1 MGNYFSSQT
10 IYPENLD
17 QNGLLELIQMLGT
30 VVSPSMDV
38 NPEVIDNELF
48 NSDCAL
54 SNHLEEIY
62 VHEPNFLN
70 RKLKEIAEFVKNKF
84 ESVDEDFSSVYPS
97 EDEDMLF
104 KCGHLTVVKPDTIG
118 NYQDF
123 QTKEFLSKFPENLE
137 RIRKVYRGFSVYQ
150 FKEDKLSAISRCMLQ
165 DTNDVQ
171 IGMHNGQFMPFNPDA
186 DAYITDCLKICWWGY
201 LLDDET
207 FHVFPGTGSGVT
219 LNENGSINT
228 MDVSGLRELT
238 NWASTGDQDS
248 LKRFQTWRANVE
260 KTGQVWCLV
269 DGEQDGDLIEFSNFL
284 GSLELSGDV
293 FEE

>member
-1 MGNYFSSQT
+1 MGNYFTSQT
-10 IYPENLD
+10 IYPETLD
-17 QNGLLELIQMLGT
+17 QNGLLELMDMLGT

-38 NPEVIDNELF
+38 NPEEIDNELF

-54 SNHLEEIY
+54 SNHLDEIY
-62 VHEPNFLN
+62 VQEPEFLN
-70 RKLKEIAEFVKNKF
+70 RKLKEIAEFVKGKF
-84 ESVDEDFSSVYPS
+84 EAKDNTDHVYPS
-97 EDEDMLF
+97 EDEDMTF
-104 KCGHLTVVKPDTIG
+104 KCGHLTAVKPDTHG

-150 FKEDKLSAISRCMLQ
+150 FKDDKLSAISRSMLQ
-165 DTNDVQ
+165 DINDVQ
-171 IGMHNGQFMPFNPDA
+171 IGMHNGQFMPFNPEAEA
-186 DAYITDCLKICWWGY
+186 DVTDCLKICWWGY

-219 LNENGSINT
+219 LNENGNINT

-238 NWASTGDQDS
+238 NWASTGYEES
-248 LKRFQTWRANVE
+248 LKRFQTWRTNVE
-260 KTGQVWCLV
+260 KTGRVWCLV
-269 DGEQDGDLIEFSNFL
+269 DGEQEGDLIEFSSFL
-284 GSLELSGDV
+284 GALELSGEV